1 MALVGSLKD
10 LKLANII
17 QINCIERNVA
27 KVSVSSSDTRGSI
40 YFTNGAIVHAEYGP
54 YVGERAVHEML
65 ALNDGEFKVEAGL
78 ESPTRTITHPWNSV
92 VLEGLRL
99 IDERKA
105 ASAPIPKQL
114 FSMVS
119 GPIPKQ
125 LFSMVSGLKHVRNVF
140 VLNNSGQL
148 VEGKIKGRI
157 HPLSLTFIC
166 YKVKKIL
173 NLFYSDVFQY
183 VMLRKEDGYFF
194 VFEFR
199 PNLIVVETDLRVI
212 VSEFIFM
219 VKKLLKQIN
228 SSK

>member
-119 GPIPKQ
+119 G
-125 LFSMVSGLKHVRNVF
+125 LKHVRNVF

>member
-27 KVSVSSSDTRGSI
+27 KVSVSSSDTGGSI

-78 ESPTRTITHPWNSV
+78 ESPTRTITHPWNSI

-105 ASAPIPKQL
+105 ASA
-114 FSMVS
+114 
-119 GPIPKQ
+119 PIPKQ

>member
-27 KVSVSSSDTRGSI
+27 KVSVLSPDTKGSI
-40 YFTNGAIVHAEYGP
+40 FFTNGAIVHAEYGP
-54 YVGERAVHEML
+54 YVGDRAVHEML

-78 ESPTRTITHPWNSV
+78 ESSTRTITHPWNSV

-99 IDERKA
+99 IDERKS

-114 FSMVS
+114 FSM
-119 GPIPKQ
+119 
-125 LFSMVSGLKHVRNVF
+125 LSGLKHVRNVF

-148 VEGKIKGRI
+148 IEGKIKGRI
-157 HPLSLTFIC
+157 HPLSLTFIA
-166 YKVKKIL
+166 YKVKKML
-173 NLFYSDVFQY
+173 NLFYSDMFQY

-212 VSEFIFM
+212 ISDFILM

>member
-27 KVSVSSSDTRGSI
+27 KVSVSSADSKGALF
-40 YFTNGAIVHAEYGP
+40 FTNGSIIHAEFGP

-78 ESPTRTITHPWNSV
+78 ESSSRTVTQPWNSI

-105 ASAPIPKQL
+105 ASAPIPRQL
-114 FSMVS
+114 FSL
-119 GPIPKQ
+119 I
-125 LFSMVSGLKHVRNVF
+125 SGLKHVRNVF
-140 VLNNSGQL
+140 VLSNNGNL
-148 VEGKIKGRI
+148 VEGKLKGQT
-157 HPLSLTFIC
+157 HPLSLTFVW
-166 YKVKKIL
+166 YKVKKML
-173 NLFYSDVFQY
+173 NLFYSDMFQY
-183 VMLRKEDGYFF
+183 IMLRKPDGYFF
-194 VFEFR
+194 IFEFR
-199 PNLIVVETDLRVI
+199 PNLIVVETDIRVI
-212 VSEFIFM
+212 APEFIIL